1 VRYLFFP
8 GGAFPAGFVFG
19 AADAGGTEDSDVS
32 AVGAGAGAGAGAGG
46 GSFSAAGTLAVGVG
60 VVVTTGAGVDGGAT
74 GAAVVGTGLLSDGV
88 DRSPS
93 LIRAVTDPKPTRKA
107 ATHASGN
114 RTFRLRIR

>member
-1 VRYLFFP
+1 VRYLFRP

-19 AADAGGTEDSDVS
+19 AADAGGTEDSDGS
-32 AVGAGAGAGAGAGG
+32 AVGAGAGAGGGG

-107 ATHASGN
+107 ATHASGS